1 MVFRVSE
8 KDSRDYLYWKIWFF
22 KLLCKKK
29 RNINCNK
36 FGRCERLTNAGLSGF
51 ADGLKRL
58 GSLQE
63 LELDFRR

>member
-1 MVFRVSE
+1 MKNE
-8 KDSRDYLYWKIWFF
+8 IE
-22 KLLCKKK
+22 LLTYDKS
-29 RNINCNK
+29 N
-36 FGRCERLTNAGLSGF
+36 RCERLTNTGLSGF